1 MSHPTDDNRVPGSGN
16 ASHNRPDSS
25 EQEIQQ
31 ILADYGPNGRAPG
44 KQDGAGRTADL
55 PPEAILFQ
63 TERIRVI
70 SSPPI
75 PAMIT
80 VSPSPGPKASRPCP
94 TGIPAP
100 DRAAPKKGRWPC

>member
-44 KQDGAGRTADL
+44 SRTARAGR
-55 PPEAILFQ
+55 
-63 TERIRVI
+63 RIYPRK
-70 SSPPI
+70 
-75 PAMIT
+75 
-80 VSPSPGPKASRPCP
+80 PSCSNR
-94 TGIPAP
+94 
-100 DRAAPKKGRWPC
+100 RMN